1 MNVWF
6 NQCFS
11 TIYYTIK
18 RYKEMYGD
26 NLRIIGTSVNSDHVF
41 KAACD
46 EFYTEPDT
54 DGEEYLKWALMF
66 CKEHNIKIFFIKK
79 HRIEISKYID
89 TFNAEGIVLVTDI
102 NEIHELFNSKSCAY
116 EYLVSHGV
124 DVKIPQYRVANTV
137 EEFERCYKEI
147 RETTGKLICYKLNA
161 DEGGGS
167 YRIIVRHKSEMAAMQ
182 YHSNCVTLEEA
193 LEEVQRL
200 HDAGIMKQFI
210 IMEYLKGPEVSIDCY
225 NTNSGLGLV
234 CTPREKVSKRI
245 EKVKHFENLE
255 KSCESIQKA
264 IGFKFPWNCQ
274 FRKDSI
280 TGEYK
285 LLEINTRLSGG
296 SHVGID
302 AGCWIGEYL
311 IKDLLG
317 ENYNKPN
324 FNEIT
329 IGKIEG
335 HIIMED
341 N

>member
-46 EFYTEPDT
+46 EFYTEPNLS
-54 DGEEYLKWALMF
+54 GEHYVNWALNFCITHDIDIFFVKKNRVDISKHIEDFEKHGIKVVADEYRVQEIFDSKSRAYAYLKENKSIVNVPPYMIANSPEEF
-66 CKEHNIKIFFIKK
+66 SHIVEIF
-79 HRIEISKYID
+79 S
-89 TFNAEGIVLVTDI
+89 
-102 NEIHELFNSKSCAY
+102 ELWGEKPCYKFNS
-116 EYLVSHGV
+116 
-124 DVKIPQYRVANTV
+124 
-137 EEFERCYKEI
+137 
-147 RETTGKLICYKLNA
+147 

-167 YRIIVRHKSEMAAMQ
+167 FRAITSKRNLEIAFGYPTPYKTAQEAVRE
-182 YHSNCVTLEEA
+182 LEN
-193 LEEVQRL
+193 LRQSGKFRP
-200 HDAGIMKQFI
+200 II
-210 IMEYLKGPEVSIDCY
+210 IMPYVKAPEISADCY
-225 NTNSGLGLV
+225 NSKNGFV
-234 CTPREKVSKRI
+234 CTRRVKESNRI
-245 EKVKHFENLE
+245 ESIKHMKEIEEQCRN
-255 KSCESIQKA
+255 IQD
-264 IGFKFPWNCQ
+264 IVGFKFPWNCQ

-317 ENYNKPN
+317 ETYNKPD